1 MDKYS
6 FDLKKGKVKI
16 EKNICEPSYTCS
28 VEDIDVE
35 NINNPLAELI

>member
-16 EKNICEPSYTCS
+16 EKIYVSHHIL
-28 VEDIDVE
+28 V
-35 NINNPLAELI
+35 PLKILMLKI